1 MYHFRQMTR
10 KRRIYWCCLYLLL
23 LFLMPFFVTKICSAL
38 ITYSEIVGLSE
49 YSEESD
55 EFRNMKISQENL
67 KLVLQCADEISIPF
81 HECLAAVMVM
91 KRFDFSEVDALDGKQ
106 VIHVRNLLLEKKT
119 DSFGRLV
126 SAYEKIFS
134 DLDFYP
140 VPANCDQGQ
149 KEQSFFE
156 NGYGEARDYGGKRS
170 HEGID
175 IFGKE
180 NVEGYYP
187 VVSVTDGVVENVGW
201 LTLGGYRI
209 GIRSPHGGYFYYA
222 HLSGYSKEF
231 QEGDQVKAGELLGF
245 MGNTGYGP
253 EGTKGK
259 FPVHLHFGIYIHT
272 SHQNE
277 MSINPYPILLMLKK
291 NIQEYHY

>member
-1 MYHFRQMTR
+1 MYHFRQMAR

-23 LFLMPFFVTKICSAL
+23 LFLLPFFVTKICSAL

-67 KLVLQCADEISIPF
+67 KRVLQCADEISIPF

-91 KRFDFSEVDALDGKQ
+91 KRFDFSEADILDGKQ
-106 VIHVRNLLLEKKT
+106 IIRVRNLLLDKKA
-119 DSFGRLV
+119 DSFERLA
-126 SAYEKIFS
+126 SAYEIIFS
-134 DLDFYP
+134 DLEYYP
-140 VPANCDQGQ
+140 VPKNCNQGK
-149 KEQSFFE
+149 KEQSSFE
-156 NGYGEARDYGGKRS
+156 NDYGEARDYGGKRS

-175 IFGKE
+175 IFGTE
-180 NVEGYYP
+180 NLEGYYP
-187 VVSVTDGVVENVGW
+187 IVSVTDGVVEKIGW

-222 HLSGYSKEF
+222 HLSGYCKEF

-259 FPVHLHFGIYIHT
+259 FPVHLHFGIYINT
-272 SHQNE
+272 SHQKE
-277 MSINPYPILLMLKK
+277 MSINPYPVLLMLKK
-291 NIQEYHY
+291 KIQEYHY

>member
-10 KRRIYWCCLYLLL
+10 KRRIYWCSLYLLL
-23 LFLMPFFVTKICSAL
+23 LFFAAFFVTRICSAL
-38 ITYSEIVGLSE
+38 ITYSEVAGLSE

-55 EFRNMKISQENL
+55 EFRDMKISQENL
-67 KLVLQCADEISIPF
+67 KGVLECADEISIPF

-91 KRFDFSEVDALDGKQ
+91 KRFDFSEADILDGKQ
-106 VIHVRNLLLEKKT
+106 IIRVRNLLLDKKA
-119 DSFGRLV
+119 DSFERLA
-126 SAYEKIFS
+126 SAYEIIFS
-134 DLDFYP
+134 DLEYYP
-140 VPANCDQGQ
+140 VPKNCNQGK
-149 KEQSFFE
+149 KEQSSFE
-156 NGYGEARDYGGKRS
+156 NDYGEARDYGGKRS

-175 IFGKE
+175 IFGTE
-180 NVEGYYP
+180 NLEGYYP
-187 VVSVTDGVVENVGW
+187 IVSVTDGVVEKIGW

-222 HLSGYSKEF
+222 HLSGYCKEF

-259 FPVHLHFGIYIHT
+259 FTVHLHFGIYINT
-272 SHQNE
+272 SHQKE
-277 MSINPYPILLMLKK
+277 MSINPYPVLLMLKK
-291 NIQEYHY
+291 KIQKYHY

>member
-10 KRRIYWCCLYLLL
+10 KRRIYWCSLYLLL
-23 LFLMPFFVTKICSAL
+23 LFFAAFFVTRICSAL
-38 ITYSEIVGLSE
+38 ITYSEVAGLSE

-55 EFRNMKISQENL
+55 EFRDMKISQENL
-67 KLVLQCADEISIPF
+67 KGVLECADEISIPF

-91 KRFDFSEVDALDGKQ
+91 KRFDFSEADILDGKQ
-106 VIHVRNLLLEKKT
+106 IIRVRNLLLDKKA
-119 DSFGRLV
+119 DSFERLA
-126 SAYEKIFS
+126 SAYEIIFS
-134 DLDFYP
+134 DLEYYP
-140 VPANCDQGQ
+140 VPKNCNQGK
-149 KEQSFFE
+149 KEQSSFE
-156 NGYGEARDYGGKRS
+156 NDYGEARDYGGKRS

-175 IFGKE
+175 IFGTE
-180 NVEGYYP
+180 NLEGYYP
-187 VVSVTDGVVENVGW
+187 IVSVTDGVVEKIGW

-222 HLSGYSKEF
+222 HLSGYCKEF

-259 FPVHLHFGIYIHT
+259 FPVHLHFGIYINT
-272 SHQNE
+272 SHQKE
-277 MSINPYPILLMLKK
+277 MSINPYPVLLMLKK
-291 NIQEYHY
+291 KIQKYHY